1 MQIQLDIGIL
11 EYCGIEDRRLDVL
24 YGSIEGEPYPA
35 QIIEDA
41 RKIGASF

>member
-1 MQIQLDIGIL
+1 MQTRLGPA
-11 EYCGIEDRRLDVL
+11 EDERMHL